1 MFPGGAKLLSTGSGG
16 MSGMSAGVTR
26 NEVIAAIG
34 VMLAACVATATAV
47 HRLDQGETEAR
58 LMSAEARSYAE
69 IKRVQGEA
77 EARLMSAETRL
88 MSADAEIKR
97 VQGEAEARLM
107 SADAEVKRIEGER
120 ALAESMWRNEI
131 EHYKREV
138 QLFYTHDY
146 EPYKEAK
153 EKNREKMK
161 KMKKMKKNRGG
172 EEEDETEK
180 EEESGVKTK

>member
-77 EARLMSAETRL
+77 EARLMSADARL
-88 MSADAEIKR
+88 MSADAEI
-97 VQGEAEARLM
+97 
-107 SADAEVKRIEGER
+107 KRIEGER

-161 KMKKMKKNRGG
+161 KMKKKKREK

>member
-1 MFPGGAKLLSTGSGG
+1 MLSTAGG

-47 HRLDQGETEAR
+47 HRLYQGEAEAR

-69 IKRVQGEA
+69 I
-77 EARLMSAETRL
+77 
-88 MSADAEIKR
+88 
-97 VQGEAEARLM
+97 
-107 SADAEVKRIEGER
+107 KRIEGER

-138 QLFYTHDY
+138 QLSYTHDY
-146 EPYKEAK
+146 EPYKETK

-161 KMKKMKKNRGG
+161 KKKRGK
-172 EEEDETEK
+172 DEK
-180 EEESGVKTK
+180 EERYIEKSAPPTLHTLHSQAELDVMPAVVGSGYDVCAADGDDPHWAPRRVNE

>member
-1 MFPGGAKLLSTGSGG
+1 MFPGGAKLLSTANGG

-47 HRLDQGETEAR
+47 HRLDQGEAEAEVKRVQGEAEAR

-69 IKRVQGEA
+69 I
-77 EARLMSAETRL
+77 
-88 MSADAEIKR
+88 
-97 VQGEAEARLM
+97 
-107 SADAEVKRIEGER
+107 KRIEGER

-138 QLFYTHDY
+138 QLSYTHDY

-153 EKNREKMK
+153 EKNRGKMK
-161 KMKKMKKNRGG
+161 KKKKKR
-172 EEEDETEK
+172 EKDEK
-180 EEESGVKTK
+180 

>member
-1 MFPGGAKLLSTGSGG
+1 MFPGGAKLLSTANGG

-47 HRLDQGETEAR
+47 HRLDQGEAEAEVKRIQVEAEAR

-69 IKRVQGEA
+69 I
-77 EARLMSAETRL
+77 
-88 MSADAEIKR
+88 
-97 VQGEAEARLM
+97 
-107 SADAEVKRIEGER
+107 KRIEGER

-138 QLFYTHDY
+138 QLSYTHDY

-161 KMKKMKKNRGG
+161 KKKRV
-172 EEEDETEK
+172 
-180 EEESGVKTK
+180 ESRPSRWV

>member
-1 MFPGGAKLLSTGSGG
+1 
-16 MSGMSAGVTR
+16 MSAGVTR

-47 HRLDQGETEAR
+47 HRLDQGKADAEVKRVQGEAEAR

-69 IKRVQGEA
+69 I
-77 EARLMSAETRL
+77 
-88 MSADAEIKR
+88 
-97 VQGEAEARLM
+97 
-107 SADAEVKRIEGER
+107 KRIEGER

-138 QLFYTHDY
+138 QSYTHDY

-161 KMKKMKKNRGG
+161 KKKKKKKREKDEK
-172 EEEDETEK
+172 EEEE

>member
-1 MFPGGAKLLSTGSGG
+1 MLSTANGG

-47 HRLDQGETEAR
+47 HRLDQGEAEAEVKRVQGEAEAR

-69 IKRVQGEA
+69 I
-77 EARLMSAETRL
+77 
-88 MSADAEIKR
+88 
-97 VQGEAEARLM
+97 
-107 SADAEVKRIEGER
+107 KRIEGER

-138 QLFYTHDY
+138 QLSYTHDY

-153 EKNREKMK
+153 EKKREKMK
-161 KMKKMKKNRGG
+161 KKKREKDEK
-172 EEEDETEK
+172 EEE

>member
-1 MFPGGAKLLSTGSGG
+1 MLSTANGG

-47 HRLDQGETEAR
+47 HRLDQGEAEAEVKRVQGEAEAR

-69 IKRVQGEA
+69 I
-77 EARLMSAETRL
+77 
-88 MSADAEIKR
+88 
-97 VQGEAEARLM
+97 
-107 SADAEVKRIEGER
+107 KRIEGER

-138 QLFYTHDY
+138 QLSYTHDY

-153 EKNREKMK
+153 EKNRGKMK
-161 KMKKMKKNRGG
+161 KKKKKREKDEK
-172 EEEDETEK
+172 EEEE